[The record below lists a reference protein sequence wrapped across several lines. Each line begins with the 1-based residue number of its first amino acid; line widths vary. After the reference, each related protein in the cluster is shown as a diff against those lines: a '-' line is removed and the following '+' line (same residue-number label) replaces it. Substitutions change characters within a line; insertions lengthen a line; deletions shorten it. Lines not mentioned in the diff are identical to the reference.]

1 MIQKNSVKREIIVRI
16 INYWDII
23 FLSVL
28 AFATRFFN
36 LSFPSK
42 VIFDEAHFGLYASK
56 YLSHQYYFD
65 IHPPLGKLL
74 LAIPAFFAKL
84 NSNFGWGS
92 YVDYP
97 NDVNFFALRLVPA
110 LFGSLL
116 VILIYFLVKEMGF
129 SRRVALISSF
139 FVLFGNAF
147 ITQSRF
153 ILLDI
158 FLVFFIF
165 LALYFFF
172 VAKRFVFPS
181 RGWYIFN
188 ILCVIFSAAAFSV
201 KWTGLCALGIVW
213 FCVIYQDKL
222 FSKSR
227 KEIFA
232 KICLIFILPFLIY
245 FLIFAL
251 HFYLLPLSCA
261 PDSDCGE
268 VLEEYHD
275 SVIFDES
282 GSDVL
287 HITYNES
294 PQGNIFQKFIT
305 ANKWRL
311 FSNISE
317 ESTHYYTSDWHTWP
331 FMIRPINYFQEAQNN
346 KVSFIYFFGN
356 PLVWWFGILGI
367 LGSFYLIIR
376 NYFYKFKTKLSQN
389 FYSYSFIILIFGY
402 LICFIPFATI
412 ERFMFLYHYLPAL
425 IFSIILFAIFFEEI
439 IKMIFG
445 ETPKNKIFYK
455 NKKANLALL
464 LILFAV
470 FASFVYFSPFTYG
483 FPLTEQQFYSRMW
496 LDTWSY

>member
-1 MIQKNSVKREIIVRI
+1 MIWKNSAKKGIIVKI

-84 NSNFGWGS
+84 NTNFNWDS
-92 YVDYP
+92 YANYP
-97 NDVNFFALRLVPA
+97 NDVNFLALRFLPA

-129 SRRVALISSF
+129 SRRIAFISSF

-147 ITQSRF
+147 IAQSQF

-158 FLVFFIF
+158 ILVFFIF
-165 LALYFFF
+165 LSLYLFFI
-172 VAKRFVFPS
+172 AKKFVFPS
-181 RGWYIFN
+181 RGWYVSN
-188 ILCVIFSAAAFSV
+188 ILCGICLAAAFSI
-201 KWTGLCALGIVW
+201 KWTGLGALGIVW
-213 FCVIYQDKL
+213 FFVVFQDKL

-227 KEIFA
+227 KEILA
-232 KICLIFILPFLIY
+232 KICFIFILPFLIY

-251 HFYLLPLSCA
+251 HFYLLPLNCESN
-261 PDSDCGE
+261 CGQ
-268 VLEEYHD
+268 VLKEFD
-275 SVIFDES
+275 DVVIFDEND
-282 GSDVL
+282 SDVL

-294 PQGNIFQKFIT
+294 PRGSIFQKFIIV
-305 ANKWRL
+305 NKWR
-311 FSNISE
+311 FISNISE
-317 ESTHYYTSDWHTWP
+317 AATHYYRSDWHTWP
-331 FMIRPINYFQEAQNN
+331 FMIRPIGYFNKEQND
-346 KVSFIYFFGN
+346 KVSSVYFFGN
-356 PLVWWFGILGI
+356 PLVWWLGILGI

-376 NYFYKFKTKLSQN
+376 NYLCKFKTKLSQN
-389 FYSYSFIILIFGY
+389 FYSYSFIVLIFGY
-402 LICFIPFATI
+402 LIYFIPFATI
-412 ERFMFLYHYLPAL
+412 QRLMFIYHYLPAL

-445 ETPKNKIFYK
+445 EQPKNKIFYK

-470 FASFVYFSPFTYG
+470 FASFVYFSPLTYG
-483 FPLTEQQFYSRMW
+483 FPLTEQQFDSRMW
-496 LDTWSY
+496 LNTWSY

>member
-1 MIQKNSVKREIIVRI
+1 MIQKNSVKREIIAKI
-16 INYWDII
+16 ISYWDII

-36 LSFPSK
+36 LSFPAK

-74 LAIPAFFAKL
+74 LAIPAFFTKL
-84 NSNFGWGS
+84 NFNFNWAS
-92 YVDYP
+92 YSDYP
-97 NDVNFFALRLVPA
+97 NDVNFLALRFLPA
-110 LFGSLL
+110 LLGSLL

-129 SRRVALISSF
+129 SRRIAFISSF

-147 ITQSRF
+147 IVQSQF

-158 FLVFFIF
+158 ILVFFIF
-165 LALYFFF
+165 LSLYFFF
-172 VAKRFVFPS
+172 VAKKFVFPS
-181 RGWYIFN
+181 REWYVFN
-188 ILCVIFSAAAFSV
+188 ILCALSLAAAFSI
-201 KWTGLCALGIVW
+201 KWTGLGALGIVW
-213 FCVIYQDKL
+213 FFVIFQDKL

-227 KEIFA
+227 KEILA
-232 KICLIFILPFLIY
+232 KICLILISPLIIY

-251 HFYLLPLSCA
+251 HFYLLPLSCE
-261 PDSDCGE
+261 SNRGE
-268 VLEEYHD
+268 VLNEFD
-275 SVIFDES
+275 DVVVFDEND
-282 GSDVL
+282 SDVL

-294 PQGNIFQKFIT
+294 PQGSIFQKFIT
-305 ANKWRL
+305 VNKWRL

-317 ESTHYYTSDWHTWP
+317 ANTHYYRSDWHTWP
-331 FMIRPINYFQEAQNN
+331 FMVRPINYFQKEQDN

-367 LGSFYLIIR
+367 LGSIYLVIR
-376 NYFYKFKTKLSQN
+376 NYLYKFKMKLSQN
-389 FYSYSFIILIFGY
+389 FYSYSFIVLIFGY
-402 LICFIPFATI
+402 LIYFIPFATI
-412 ERFMFLYHYLPAL
+412 QRFMFLYHYLPAL
-425 IFSIILFAIFFEEI
+425 VFSIILFAIFFEEI
-439 IKMIFG
+439 INILFG
-445 ETPKNKIFYK
+445 EQPKNKIFCN

-470 FASFVYFSPFTYG
+470 FLSFVYFSPLTYG
-483 FPLTEQQFYSRMW
+483 FPLTEQQFDSRMW